1 MVEILTAGYQ
11 SIRDFVNSSAT
22 IPNEW
27 DYIAVYDDTGSEVT
41 RVSITG
47 DSRCQ
52 WLDADGDNVLK
63 IEFDIT
69 GSDSDISL
77 PVTLE
82 QSAVWDDTSANSGNQ
97 ISAKESFASA
107 TLNQSGDNVVVTHTI
122 NIPQ

>member
-1 MVEILTAGYQ
+1 MAEILSSGYQ
-11 SIRDFVNSSAT
+11 TIRDFANSSAAV
-22 IPNEW
+22 PSQW

-41 RVSITG
+41 RVSIVG

-52 WLDADGDNVLK
+52 WLDVDGDNILK

-82 QSAVWDDTSANSGNQ
+82 KSAVWNDTSGNGGTQ
-97 ISAKESFASA
+97 ITEKESFASA
-107 TLNQSGDNVVVTHTI
+107 TLNQSGDSVTVTHTI
-122 NIPQ
+122 KIPQ